1 MLAAGLEGIREGLDP
16 GQPQVE
22 NLYEFTDA
30 QLGARGV
37 QPLPKTLGEAVQ
49 AFAEDP
55 FTEVLGGAL
64 KQEFITYK
72 RAEWEEYHQTVSQ
85 WEIDKY
91 ARLY

>member
-1 MLAAGLEGIREGLDP
+1 MR
-16 GQPQVE
+16 
-22 NLYEFTDA
+22 NS
-30 QLGARGV
+30 ARG
-37 QPLPKTLGEAVQ
+37 
-49 AFAEDP
+49 AFSRCQKRWAKRCRP
-55 FTEVLGGAL
+55 SRKILLRSKVLGGAL